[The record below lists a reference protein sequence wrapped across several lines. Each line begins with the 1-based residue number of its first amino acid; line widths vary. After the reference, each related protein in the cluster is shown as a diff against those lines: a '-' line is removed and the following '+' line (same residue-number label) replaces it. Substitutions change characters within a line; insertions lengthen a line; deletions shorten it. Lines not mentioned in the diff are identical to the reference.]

1 MDLSIER
8 KIEIE
13 RELAKAL
20 CDKNTKRNIVV
31 DGMLGSSSDDETKYY
46 ICAYI
51 MPFEEISR
59 DIEIYNSSYRR
70 ITDIKFLNYLC
81 TKYFCDLDLISQRLL
96 DVIRINRYLKENS
109 IKLNQNKE
117 EVNVKRK

>member
-1 MDLSIER
+1 MELSIER

-31 DGMLGSSSDDETKYY
+31 DGMLGSSSDDEIKYY

-51 MPFEEISR
+51 MPFEEISK
-59 DIEIYNSSYRR
+59 DIEIYNYSYRR

-96 DVIRINRYLKENS
+96 DVIAINRYLKENS
-109 IKLNQNKE
+109 MSLKE
-117 EVNVKRK
+117 KEKVKRK

>member
-1 MDLSIER
+1 MELSIER

-70 ITDIKFLNYLC
+70 ITDIKFLNYFVLKC
-81 TKYFCDLDLISQRLL
+81 CNSIGLISPAR
-96 DVIRINRYLKENS
+96 
-109 IKLNQNKE
+109 
-117 EVNVKRK
+117 